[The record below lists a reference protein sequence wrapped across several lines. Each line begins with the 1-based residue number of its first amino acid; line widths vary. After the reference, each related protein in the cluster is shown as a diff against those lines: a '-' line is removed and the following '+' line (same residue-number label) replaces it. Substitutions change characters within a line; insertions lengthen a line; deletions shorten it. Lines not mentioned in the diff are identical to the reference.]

1 MKIGLVNLGC
11 PKNQVDSEIMLG
23 LFNDAGFEFT
33 SREEEAEIVV
43 VNTCGFIDSA
53 KEESITTLIDLGRLK
68 NEGKCRLLIAAGC
81 LPQRYKEDLLKE
93 MPEIDVIA
101 GTGSF
106 EDVIAI
112 CNEFRDKQFLQLKGQ
127 RAYLAE
133 PANFSYER
141 SLPRIRISP
150 SHTAFIKIAEGC
162 DHTCTFCII
171 PELRGK
177 QRSRSIESIM
187 DEAGQLS
194 LEGVVE
200 VNLIAQDTTAY
211 GRDLKEPNAL
221 ARLLRRLVT
230 INDIKWIRLLYTY
243 PGSFTNDLTTVM
255 AGEEKICNYI
265 DMPIQ
270 HINDNILQRMHRGHS
285 RSGIYETIET
295 LRKKIPDVVL
305 RTSLIVGFPGETE
318 KQFNELTEFVKDVE
332 FDRLGVFTYSNEEGT
347 EAYSMKRTVSEKKKI
362 DRQNILM
369 EIQQGIS
376 LRKNQKLIGSQ
387 QIVLVDGKSKEDE
400 FPLEG
405 RTYGHAPEVDG
416 VVYMKCDSE
425 SMPVPGEMVNVE
437 ITEALPYDLIGTIII
452 SKIKNQI
459 SNCQRNI

>member
-23 LFNDAGFEFT
+23 LLREAGFEFT
-33 SREEEAEIVV
+33 SIEEDAEIVV

-53 KEESITTLIDLGRLK
+53 KEESITTLIDMGRLK
-68 NEGKCRLLIAAGC
+68 TEGKCRLLIAAGC
-81 LPQRYKEDLLKE
+81 LPQRYKEELLKE

-106 EDVIAI
+106 EDVITI
-112 CNEFRDKQFLQLKGQ
+112 CKEFRDKQFLQLKEQ

-171 PELRGK
+171 PELRGR
-177 QRSRSIESIM
+177 QRSRSMESIIS
-187 DEAGQLS
+187 EAEQLS
-194 LEGVVE
+194 SEGVVE
-200 VNLIAQDTTAY
+200 IALIAQDTTAY
-211 GRDLKEPNAL
+211 GRDLREPDAP
-221 ARLLRRLVT
+221 ARLLRRLAT
-230 INDIKWIRLLYTY
+230 INGLKWIRILYTY
-243 PGSFTNDLTTVM
+243 PGSFTKELIAVM

-265 DMPIQ
+265 DMPVQ
-270 HINDNILQRMHRGHS
+270 HINDSILLRMHRGHTKTS
-285 RSGIYETIET
+285 IYRTIET

-305 RTSLIVGFPGETE
+305 RTSIIVGFPGETE
-318 KQFNELTEFVKDVE
+318 KEFNELIGFVKDVE

-347 EAYSMKRTVSEKKKI
+347 EAYSMGKKVSEKKKI
-362 DRQNILM
+362 ERQNILM

-376 LRKNQKLIGSQ
+376 FRKNQNLIGAKK
-387 QIVLVDGKSKEDE
+387 IVLVDGKSKQPS
-400 FPLEG
+400 FLLEG
-405 RTYGHAPEVDG
+405 RTYGHAHEIDG
-416 VVYMKCDSE
+416 VVYIKCNSE
-425 SMPVPGEMVNVE
+425 RMPLQGDMVTVE
-437 ITEALPYDLIGTIII
+437 ITAALPYDLIGTMI
-452 SKIKNQI
+452 QE
-459 SNCQRNI
+459 

>member
-23 LFNDAGFEFT
+23 LLREAEFEFT
-33 SREEEAEIVV
+33 SNEEEAEIIV

-68 NEGKCRLLIAAGC
+68 TEGRCRLLIAAGC
-81 LPQRYKEDLLKE
+81 LPQRYKEELLKE

-106 EDVIAI
+106 EDVITI
-112 CNEFRDKQFLQLKGQ
+112 CKEFRDKQFLQLKEQ

-171 PELRGK
+171 PELRGR
-177 QRSRSIESIM
+177 QRSRSMESIIS
-187 DEAGQLS
+187 EAEQLS
-194 LEGVVE
+194 SEGVVE
-200 VNLIAQDTTAY
+200 IALIAQDTTAY
-211 GRDLKEPNAL
+211 GRDMREPDAL

-230 INDIKWIRLLYTY
+230 INGLKWIRTLYTY
-243 PGSFTNDLTTVM
+243 PGSFTKELIAVM

-265 DMPIQ
+265 DMPVQ
-270 HINDNILQRMHRGHS
+270 HINDNILLRMHRGHTKTS
-285 RSGIYETIET
+285 IYRTIET
-295 LRKKIPDVVL
+295 LRKKMPDVVL
-305 RTSLIVGFPGETE
+305 RTSMIVGFPGETE
-318 KQFNELTEFVKDVE
+318 KEFNELIEFVKDVE

-347 EAYSMKRTVSEKKKI
+347 EAYSMGKKVSEKKKI
-362 DRQNILM
+362 ERQNILM

-376 LRKNQKLIGSQ
+376 FRKNQNLIGAKK
-387 QIVLVDGKSKEDE
+387 IVLVDGKSKEPS
-400 FPLEG
+400 FLLEG
-405 RTYGHAPEVDG
+405 RTYGHALEVDG
-416 VVYMKCDSE
+416 VVYIKCNSE
-425 SMPVPGEMVNVE
+425 IMPLQGEMVPVE
-437 ITEALPYDLIGTIII
+437 ITDALPYDLIGTMI
-452 SKIKNQI
+452 QV
-459 SNCQRNI
+459 

>member
-1 MKIGLVNLGC
+1 MKVGLVNLGC

-23 LFNDAGFEFT
+23 LLNDAGFEFT
-33 SREEEAEIVV
+33 SNEEEAEIIV

-68 NEGKCRLLIAAGC
+68 TEGRCRLLIAAGC

-106 EDVIAI
+106 EDVIAT
-112 CNEFRDKQFLQLKGQ
+112 CREFRDKQFLQLKEQ

-171 PELRGK
+171 PELRGR
-177 QRSRSIESIM
+177 QRSRSMESIIS
-187 DEAGQLS
+187 EAEQLS
-194 LEGVVE
+194 SEGVVE
-200 VNLIAQDTTAY
+200 IALIAQDTTAY
-211 GRDLKEPNAL
+211 GRDLREPDAL

-230 INDIKWIRLLYTY
+230 INGLKWIRILYTY
-243 PGSFTNDLTTVM
+243 PGSFTKELIAVM

-265 DMPIQ
+265 DMPVQ
-270 HINDNILQRMHRGHS
+270 HINDSILLMMHRGHTKTS
-285 RSGIYETIET
+285 IYRTIET

-305 RTSLIVGFPGETE
+305 RTSMIVGFPGETE
-318 KQFNELTEFVKDVE
+318 KEFNELIEFVKDVE

-347 EAYSMKRTVSEKKKI
+347 EAYSMGKKVSEKKKI
-362 DRQNILM
+362 ERQNILM

-376 LRKNQKLIGSQ
+376 FRKNQKLIGSQ
-387 QIVLVDGKSKEDE
+387 QIVLVDGKSEE
-400 FPLEG
+400 PYFLLEG

-416 VVYMKCDSE
+416 VVYIKCNSE
-425 SMPVPGEMVNVE
+425 RMPLQGEMVPVE
-437 ITEALPYDLIGTIII
+437 ITDVLPYDLFGTMI
-452 SKIKNQI
+452 QE
-459 SNCQRNI
+459 

>member
-23 LFNDAGFEFT
+23 LLNEAGFEFT
-33 SREEEAEIVV
+33 SNEGEAEIIV

-68 NEGKCRLLIAAGC
+68 KEGQCRLLIAAGC
-81 LPQRYKEDLLKE
+81 LPQRYKEELLKE

-106 EDVIAI
+106 NDVITV
-112 CNEFRDKQFLQLKGQ
+112 CKEFRDKQFRHLKIQ
-127 RAYLAE
+127 RAYLSE
-133 PANFSYER
+133 PAEFSYEH

-162 DHTCTFCII
+162 DHSCTFCII

-177 QRSRSIESIM
+177 QRSRSMESIM
-187 DEAGQLS
+187 KEAEMLS
-194 LEGVVE
+194 SEGVVE

-211 GRDLKEPNAL
+211 GRDLREPNAL
-221 ARLLRRLVT
+221 AGLLKKLVT
-230 INDIKWIRLLYTY
+230 INDLKWIRLLYTY
-243 PGSFTNDLTTVM
+243 PGSFTNELIDVM

-265 DMPIQ
+265 DMPVQ
-270 HINDNILQRMHRGHS
+270 HVNDSILRRMHRGHTKAS
-285 RSGIYETIET
+285 IYKTINK

-305 RTSLIVGFPGETE
+305 RTSLITGFPGETE
-318 KQFNELTEFVKDVE
+318 SQFNELVEFVQDVE
-332 FDRLGVFTYSNEEGT
+332 FDRLGVFTYSQEEGT
-347 EAYSMKRTVSEKKKI
+347 EAYTMKRQVGEKKRI
-362 DRQNILM
+362 GRQNIIM

-376 LRKNQKLIGSQ
+376 IRKNQTLVGTRQ
-387 QIVLVDGKSKEDE
+387 TVLVDGISKEPK
-400 FPLEG
+400 FQLEG

-416 VVYMKCDSE
+416 VVYLKCDSE
-425 SMPVPGEMVNVE
+425 FMPVPGEMVSVE
-437 ITEALPYDLIGTIII
+437 ITEALPYDLAG
-452 SKIKNQI
+452 KINGDSDYLFKKS
-459 SNCQRNI
+459 SNK

>member
-23 LFNDAGFEFT
+23 LLHDAGFGFT
-33 SREEEAEIVV
+33 SNAEEAEIIV

-68 NEGKCRLLIAAGC
+68 KEGRCRLLIAAGC

-101 GTGSF
+101 GTVSF
-106 EDVIAI
+106 KDVISI
-112 CNEFRDKQFLQLKGQ
+112 CKEFRDRKFRQLKEQ
-127 RAYLAE
+127 RAYLSE
-133 PANFSYER
+133 PSDFSYEQ

-150 SHTAFIKIAEGC
+150 THTAFIKIAEGC

-171 PELRGK
+171 PELRGR
-177 QRSRSIESIM
+177 QRSRSMESIM
-187 DEAGQLS
+187 MEAERLS
-194 LEGVVE
+194 SEGVVE

-211 GRDLKEPNAL
+211 GRDLREPNAL
-221 ARLLRRLVT
+221 ARLLKRLVT
-230 INDIKWIRLLYTY
+230 INDLKWVRLLYTY
-243 PGSFTNDLTTVM
+243 PGSFTNELIAVM

-265 DMPIQ
+265 DMPVQ
-270 HINDNILQRMHRGHS
+270 HVNDSILRKMHRGHTKS
-285 RSGIYETIET
+285 SIYRTIEK

-318 KQFNELTEFVKDVE
+318 KQFNELKEFVEEVE
-332 FDRLGVFTYSNEEGT
+332 FDRLGVFTYSHEEGT
-347 EAYSMKRTVSEKKKI
+347 EAYSMKRQIGEKKRLE
-362 DRQNILM
+362 RQNIIM

-376 LRKNQKLIGSQ
+376 IKKNQKLIGTRQ
-387 QIVLVDGKSKEDE
+387 TVLVDGTATGQE

-416 VVYMKCDSE
+416 VVYLKCVSE
-425 SMPVPGEMVNVE
+425 NLPVPGELVNVE
-437 ITEALPYDLIGTIII
+437 ITEALPYDLVG
-452 SKIKNQI
+452 
-459 SNCQRNI
+459 RL

>member
-23 LFNDAGFEFT
+23 LLHDAGFEFT
-33 SREEEAEIVV
+33 SNEREAEIIV

-68 NEGKCRLLIAAGC
+68 KEGRCRLLIAAGC

-106 EDVIAI
+106 KDVISI
-112 CNEFRDKQFLQLKGQ
+112 CTEFRDRKFRQLKEQ
-127 RAYLAE
+127 RAYLSE
-133 PANFSYER
+133 PSDFSYEQ
-141 SLPRIRISP
+141 SLPRIRISQA
-150 SHTAFIKIAEGC
+150 HTAFIKIAEGC

-177 QRSRSIESIM
+177 QRSRSMESIVT
-187 DEAGQLS
+187 EAKKLS
-194 LEGVVE
+194 SEGVVE

-211 GRDLKEPNAL
+211 GRDLREPNAL
-221 ARLLRRLVT
+221 ARLLKNLAA
-230 INDIKWIRLLYTY
+230 INDLKWIRLLYTY
-243 PGSFTNDLTTVM
+243 PGSFTDELIAVM

-265 DMPIQ
+265 DMPVQ
-270 HINDNILQRMHRGHS
+270 HVNDNILRRMHRGHTK
-285 RSGIYETIET
+285 SGICRTIEK

-318 KQFNELTEFVKDVE
+318 KQFNELKEFVEDVE
-332 FDRLGVFTYSNEEGT
+332 FDRLGVFTYSHEEGT
-347 EAYSMKRTVSEKKKI
+347 EAYSMKRQVGEKKRLE
-362 DRQNILM
+362 RQNIIM

-376 LRKNQKLIGSQ
+376 LRKNQKWIGTR
-387 QIVLVDGKSKEDE
+387 QIVLVDGISKGDE
-400 FPLEG
+400 FQMEG

-416 VVYMKCDSE
+416 LVYIKCNPDSL
-425 SMPVPGEMVNVE
+425 PVAGEMVHVE
-437 ITEALPYDLIGTIII
+437 ITDALPYDLAGTI
-452 SKIKNQI
+452 
-459 SNCQRNI
+459 RP